1 MNKLFLKVKAI
12 VLGALAM
19 ENFTFSNDG
28 KLELDADQ
36 KTKFDELTAEF
47 GEGFKEKFTA
57 ALEKELK
64 DESANEAKTAAEE
77 LVQSISAASNKKIK
91 ALQDSLDAQTTS
103 LNEMAAKVEKMAKGS
118 VEDLEG
124 DGAAAKVV
132 PFKVNMKLAHNV
144 IADAYLA
151 GNSGPLL
158 SASTIDVSDL
168 KTEFGTYLNQKDK
181 PILKALTQ
189 KTFSEQFMT
198 TKMAITEWRATQAI
212 ITSVVQ
218 QFTAKW
224 TPLGSGTFT
233 AIKIVN
239 RRHKIN
245 VPVTPDDI
253 NDSWIS
259 HLYDESL
266 TPQEMPVVKFL
277 INELVLPKVEEDME
291 MRLLGKGVYE
301 SAGNPA
307 DGDAGQATGKSM
319 DGFLTLL
326 VKEYE
331 DPATKINFNK
341 LGIITDANIID
352 KMNAFVDGMDELYQ
366 QKEMNMFTSLTRYKQ
381 YKRKYQDLYPITK
394 GDDKNNDVI
403 DFSNNR
409 LQVLPSMS
417 GSSHFFTTPKEN
429 FIALRHKNQ
438 DASKIW
444 MQSENYDV
452 KIFAEWWKSVG
463 FAIAEAVFA
472 YIDPIA
478 VINGYAVASVATNLQ
493 LFMLADAEITG
504 VVDANLAAY
513 KVAVAA
519 EAGIASQAALQA
531 IVDAV
536 NIEAILAT
544 INGYA
549 VANDATALTIVMLT
563 TVGCTGVLSANLAA
577 YKVAVAAEAGIAD
590 LAALQAVV
598 DAVNAAP

>member
-1 MNKLFLKVKAI
+1 MNVFQKVKAI
-12 VLGALAM
+12 ILAAIGM
-19 ENFTFSNDG
+19 EAFQFSKEG

-36 KTKFDELTAEF
+36 QKKFDEHTAEF
-47 GEGFKEKFTA
+47 GPDFKEKFIS

-64 DESANEAKTAAEE
+64 DKSATEAKTAAED
-77 LVQSISAASNKKIK
+77 LVKSISAESAKNIK
-91 ALQDSLDAQTTS
+91 ALEATLEAQKIS
-103 LNEMAAKVEKMAKGS
+103 LNEMAAKIEKMAKGS
-118 VEDLEG
+118 VDDIPG
-124 DGAAAKVV
+124 DNGAGAKVV
-132 PFKVNMKLAHNV
+132 PFKVDMKLAHNTL
-144 IADAYLA
+144 AAAYLD

-158 SASTIDVSDL
+158 TAGDTINVDDL
-168 KTEFGTYLNQKDK
+168 KSEFGTYLNQKDK
-181 PILKALTQ
+181 PILKALSQ

-198 TKMAITEWRATQAI
+198 VKMAITEWRATQAI

-218 QFTAKW
+218 QFTPKW

-245 VPVTPDDI
+245 VPITPNDI

-259 HLYDESL
+259 HLYDEEL

-277 INELVLPKVEEDME
+277 INELVLPKVEEDNE
-291 MRLLGKGVYE
+291 MRLIGKGVY
-301 SAGNPA
+301 ADPGTPN
-307 DGDAGQATGKSM
+307 DGDPGQATGKSM
-319 DGFLTLL
+319 DGFLTIL

-331 DPATKINFNK
+331 NPSSKVNFLK

-352 KMNAFVDGMDELYQ
+352 RMNAFVDDMDELYQ

-417 GSSHFFTTPKEN
+417 GSTHFFTTPKEN

-452 KIFAEWWKSVG
+452 KIFAEWWKAVG

-478 VINGYAVASVATNLQ
+478 VINGYAVASDATNLQ
-493 LFMLADAEITG
+493 VYMLTDAECTA
-504 VVDANLAAY
+504 VNPAKLAAY
-513 KVAVAA
+513 KVAIAAASGVAD
-519 EAGIASQAALQA
+519 QAALQA
-531 IVDAV
+531 I
-536 NIEAILAT
+536 IT
-544 INGYA
+544 
-549 VANDATALTIVMLT
+549 
-563 TVGCTGVLSANLAA
+563 
-577 YKVAVAAEAGIAD
+577 
-590 LAALQAVV
+590 
-598 DAVNAAP
+598 AVNAA

>member
-1 MNKLFLKVKAI
+1 MNKLFLKMKAI
-12 VLGALAM
+12 VLAALSMDA
-19 ENFTFSNDG
+19 FTFSKEG
-28 KLELDADQ
+28 KLELDAEQ
-36 KTKFDELTAEF
+36 KIKFEELTAEF

-64 DESANEAKTAAEE
+64 DESALEAKTAAEE
-77 LVQSISAASNKKIK
+77 LVRSITASSEKKIK
-91 ALQDSLDAQTTS
+91 DFEATLESQKLTM
-103 LNEMAAKVEKMAKGS
+103 NEMAAKIEKMAGNS
-118 VEDLEG
+118 VDDIPGEP
-124 DGAAAKVV
+124 AAGAKVV
-132 PFKVNMKLAHNV
+132 PYKVNMKLAHNV

-259 HLYDESL
+259 HLYDEGL

-291 MRLLGKGVYE
+291 MRLLGKGVYT
-301 SAGNPA
+301 SAGTPS
-307 DGDAGQATGKSM
+307 DGDAGQATGLSM
-319 DGFLTLL
+319 DGFLTIL

-341 LGIITDANIID
+341 LGIITDANIVD
-352 KMNAFVDGMDELYQ
+352 KMNAFVDGMNELYQ
-366 QKEMNMFTSLTRYKQ
+366 SKEMNTFTSLTRYKQ
-381 YKRKYQDLYPITK
+381 YKRKYQDLYPTTK
-394 GDDKNNDVI
+394 GADKANDVI
-403 DFSNNR
+403 DFSNST

-417 GSSHFFTTPKEN
+417 GSTHFFTTPKEN

-444 MQSENYDV
+444 MQSANYDV
-452 KIFAEWWKSVG
+452 KIFAEWWKAVG

-478 VINGYAVASVATNLQ
+478 VINGYAVA
-493 LFMLADAEITG
+493 ADAAKLQVYMLTDAELIE
-504 VVDANLAAY
+504 VDAAKLAAY
-513 KVAVAA
+513 KVAIAA

-531 IVDAV
+531 VIDAV
-536 NIEAILAT
+536 NI
-544 INGYA
+544 A
-549 VANDATALTIVMLT
+549 V
-563 TVGCTGVLSANLAA
+563 
-577 YKVAVAAEAGIAD
+577 
-590 LAALQAVV
+590 
-598 DAVNAAP
+598 

>member
-1 MNKLFLKVKAI
+1 MKLLDKIKGIILAA
-12 VLGALAM
+12 LGM
-19 ENFTFSNDG
+19 ESFKFSDDG
-28 KLELDADQ
+28 KLQLTADE
-36 KTKFDELTAEF
+36 KAKLKAATAEF
-47 GEGFKEKFTA
+47 GEGFEAKFID
-57 ALEKELK
+57 ALEKEMK
-64 DESANEAKTAAEE
+64 DKSAIEAKTAAEE
-77 LVQSISAASNKKIK
+77 LVKSISAESDKKIK

-103 LNEMAAKVEKMAKGS
+103 LNDMAAKIEKLAGKSFEDIPGDSGAGAKT
-118 VEDLEG
+118 
-124 DGAAAKVV
+124 V
-132 PFKVNMKLAHNV
+132 PFKVDMKLAHNKM
-144 IADAYLA
+144 AEAYLA
-151 GNSGPLL
+151 GDSGPLL

-218 QFTAKW
+218 QFTPKW

-233 AIKIVN
+233 ALKIVN

-259 HLYDESL
+259 HLYDEGL

-277 INELVLPKVEEDME
+277 IDELVIPKVEEDME

-301 SAGNPA
+301 EVGEKT
-307 DGDAGQATGKSM
+307 DGDPGQATGKSM
-319 DGFLTLL
+319 DGFLTIL

-331 DPATKINFNK
+331 NPETKINFIK
-341 LGIITDANIID
+341 LGILTDANVID
-352 KMNAFVDGMDELYQ
+352 RMNAFVDGMDELYQ

-381 YKRKYQDLYPITK
+381 YKRKYQDLYPTTK
-394 GDDKNNDVI
+394 GDDKKNDVI

-417 GSSHFFTTPKEN
+417 GSPHFFTTPIEN

-452 KIFAEWWKSVG
+452 KIFAEWWKAVG

-478 VINGYAVASVATNLQ
+478 VINGYAVASDATNLQ
-493 LFMLADAEITG
+493 VYMLTDADCTD
-504 VVDANLAAY
+504 VDPAKLAAY
-513 KVAVAA
+513 KVAIAA
-519 EAGIASQAALQA
+519 ASGIADQAALQA
-531 IVDAV
+531 I
-536 NIEAILAT
+536 IT
-544 INGYA
+544 
-549 VANDATALTIVMLT
+549 
-563 TVGCTGVLSANLAA
+563 
-577 YKVAVAAEAGIAD
+577 
-590 LAALQAVV
+590 
-598 DAVNAAP
+598 AVNAA